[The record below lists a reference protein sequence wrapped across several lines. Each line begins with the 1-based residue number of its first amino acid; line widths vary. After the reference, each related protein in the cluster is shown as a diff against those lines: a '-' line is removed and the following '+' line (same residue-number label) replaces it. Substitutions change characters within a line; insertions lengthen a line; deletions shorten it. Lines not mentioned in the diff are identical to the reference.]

1 MKKKK
6 KDRIDKPEETKKKM
20 KYLKEIDKRKRIKNQ
35 NGKINL
41 AHFVVVVV
49 DADVDDDVV

>member
-1 MKKKK
+1 
-6 KDRIDKPEETKKKM
+6 M

-41 AHFVVVVV
+41 AHFVVVV
-49 DADVDDDVV
+49 DADVDGDVV